1 MISNKTVVHVTD
13 MRTEKAYANRDPYI
27 VAGVEQLGLFGPRT
41 TRQRQCQNAA
51 KSVGLV
57 RKFARSPRAPSRYKN
72 SLANKPARERYASD
86 LLTRFKL
93 VGYPCNG
100 ITGISY

>member
-41 TRQRQCQNAA
+41 ILLGA
-51 KSVGLV
+51 
-57 RKFARSPRAPSRYKN
+57 
-72 SLANKPARERYASD
+72 D
-86 LLTRFKL
+86 LRCAFNIVLK
-93 VGYPCNG
+93 
-100 ITGISY
+100 